1 MPEARMSE
9 LALETLEQ
17 LCLRFPM
24 GYVPGLAWRP
34 YRVTA
39 GMAYY
44 RARTIGLSYIVLR
57 DEVALRETLIHEYAH
72 LLAYF
77 RKGERGKGHGEVW
90 RQAMRDLGQTPKV
103 RHSYE
108 VSRNKARQQVDYQ
121 CLKCGATIVRKRRL
135 PGRRRYIHAVCGG
148 DLRLMR
154 VVRVTATVKS
164 A

>member
-1 MPEARMSE
+1 MFEARRSE
-9 LALETLEQ
+9 LAHSLLGE
-17 LCLRFPM
+17 LCEKFPI
-24 GYVPGLAWRP
+24 GYIPRLVWRP

-44 RARTIGLSYIVLR
+44 RSRTIGLSSIVLK
-57 DEVALRETLIHEYAH
+57 EETSLRETLIHEYAH
-72 LLAYF
+72 LLAFY
-77 RKGERGKGHGEVW
+77 RRGERGKGHGEPW
-90 RQAMRDLGQTPKV
+90 RQAMQDLGQAPRV

-121 CLKCGATIVRKRRL
+121 CLKCGATIMRKRRL

-154 VVRVTATVKS
+154 VVRVTATPQV